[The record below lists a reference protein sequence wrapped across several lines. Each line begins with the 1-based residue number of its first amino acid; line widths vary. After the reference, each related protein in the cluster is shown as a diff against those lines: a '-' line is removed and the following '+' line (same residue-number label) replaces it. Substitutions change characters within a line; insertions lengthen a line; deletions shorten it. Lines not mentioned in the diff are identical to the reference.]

1 MSRDAETYSLLPE
14 KTTPAPLPL
23 DGRRVAVFGMGRTG
37 IAVTEFVVARGA
49 LTAVLDE
56 RPAVELTQALQRL
69 SRLDAQLVPEV
80 KGYEQF
86 GNPEIIVVSPGVPC
100 DHPLLQ
106 AARAA
111 GAKVIGEIELAWRF
125 AKAPIIAATG
135 TNGKG
140 TVVTLIGDMLD
151 RAGIKAAVAGNIGVP
166 LIAAIAAED
175 PLAVIVAEISSFQLE
190 TVELFKPWIG
200 ILLNVSPDHRDRH
213 PDIDEYLTLKAH
225 IFAKQDAADLA
236 VLNLDDS
243 RVARLQSQLAATVLP
258 VSLASEDASGHLAGG
273 DLIVRLPGRE
283 PLRVCSEADL
293 PVRGLHNVTNAL
305 CASLAA
311 AACGASADAMAA
323 AIKHHHPAPHLLQD
337 AGTVNGVK
345 FIDDSK
351 ATNPAAAIADLT
363 TVEGPLILI
372 AGGRAKDVDLAE
384 FADAAAARAQ
394 HVVLIGESAAE
405 IATAIAGRIPA
416 TIAESF
422 KDAVHLAFELAGPGY
437 TVLLAPACA
446 SFDMFENM
454 AQRGEIFCAIVS
466 QLAERFSG

>member
-1 MSRDAETYSLLPE
+1 VSRDAEAYSLLPDE
-14 KTTPAPLPL
+14 ATPAPIPL
-23 DGRRVAVFGMGRTG
+23 DNRRVAVFGMGRTG
-37 IAVTEFVVARGA
+37 IAVAEFVVARGA
-49 LTAVLDE
+49 LTTVLDE
-56 RPAVELTQALQRL
+56 RPATELPQALQRL
-69 SRLDAQLVPEV
+69 SKLDAQLVPEV
-80 KGYEQF
+80 RSYEQF
-86 GNPEIIVVSPGVPC
+86 GNPEIVAVSPGVPY

-106 AARAA
+106 AARTA
-111 GAKVIGEIELAWRF
+111 GAKIIGEIELAWCF
-125 AKAPIIAATG
+125 AKVPIIAVTG

-151 RAGIKAAVAGNIGVP
+151 CAGIKAAVAGNIGAP
-166 LIAAIAAED
+166 LIATIAAEE
-175 PLAVIVAEISSFQLE
+175 PLDVIVAEISSFQLE
-190 TVELFKPWIG
+190 TVEMFKPWLG

-213 PDIDEYLTLKAH
+213 PDIDEYLALKAR
-225 IFAKQDAADLA
+225 IFANQDTADLA
-236 VLNLDDS
+236 VLNIDDT
-243 RVARLQSQLAATVLP
+243 RVARLQSQLAAMVLP
-258 VSLASEDASGHLAGG
+258 VSLSDEDASGHLAGE

-283 PLRVCSEADL
+283 RLSVCSEADL
-293 PVRGLHNVTNAL
+293 PVRGLHNITNTL

-323 AIKHHHPAPHLLQD
+323 AIRHHRLAPHLLQD

-372 AGGRAKDVDLAE
+372 AGGRAKDVDLTE
-384 FADAAAARAQ
+384 FADVAAARAE

-405 IATAIAGRIPA
+405 IATAIAGRTPV
-416 TIAESF
+416 TIAETF
-422 KDAVHLAFELAGPGY
+422 EDAVHFAFEFARSGH

-454 AQRGEIFCAIVS
+454 AQRGEIFCAIVN